1 MKYTHD
7 DNFINLDDELDESD
21 RFEGPVEKD
30 KKEVRKKVWRRT
42 GSGQWEGERGLD
54 LRENEEFVG
63 AGLYLSK
70 RRPGKRLN
78 SFDEADLIRAYR
90 AGDKSAGN
98 GLIESLL
105 WLVRGIAGNQKERG
119 KLKYGR
125 AFYGPSY
132 DDKVAAGVSGL
143 RDAIEKYDLRHNTR
157 LSTYA
162 VHWIMKAIGAEC
174 ELWRYRGMGGQ
185 TRADRVLFSDTKL
198 TAEELAAKTEC
209 SLKSAED
216 AIRRLEMKE
225 LPYNSREGGN
235 DDDEDGDT
243 GAEKK
248 KPLVLAETYCPIEVH
263 PQGHFVTD
271 DDWEGI
277 KAARCREWCGQDFY
291 DQTVSNL
298 RRGWKGERHYAKHWR
313 AHELKSQPEVQG
325 YRVKYQAALKSI
337 SRELY
342 ANDQAKAHRDA
353 SALLSLRNLL
363 PPQRFLE
370 RLTDQLDQ
378 DAARRLNQIGRRA
391 YANELVERDRQRV
404 AARSEETQYL
414 YPQCSQNQKKEIEY
428 DRQDRIRGN
437 AAISIR
443 GASFSRR
450 SDGSGRTTRSDLAQ
464 LHLQA
469 SFNQRAAGTW
479 PAGRKVGLG
488 RHYG

>member
-277 KAARCREWCGQDFY
+277 KAASSRPGFSARILSMLPATAPLNKTAAKVTSQHGEHYNPDINYSGHWHADAPPKMRKIPARSKAEAAKMIGLRTGRLKVVGLFAAAQKGKPAKWVVRCVCGDY
-291 DQTVSNL
+291 
-298 RRGWKGERHYAKHWR
+298 
-313 AHELKSQPEVQG
+313 
-325 YRVKYQAALKSI
+325 
-337 SRELY
+337 
-342 ANDQAKAHRDA
+342 
-353 SALLSLRNLL
+353 
-363 PPQRFLE
+363 
-370 RLTDQLDQ
+370 
-378 DAARRLNQIGRRA
+378 ARRLTA
-391 YANELVERDRQRV
+391 YKS
-404 AARSEETQYL
+404 ARSR
-414 YPQCSQNQKKEIEY
+414 
-428 DRQDRIRGN
+428 D
-437 AAISIR
+437 
-443 GASFSRR
+443 
-450 SDGSGRTTRSDLAQ
+450 
-464 LHLQA
+464 
-469 SFNQRAAGTW
+469 
-479 PAGRKVGLG
+479 
-488 RHYG
+488 